1 MPSNSI
7 VPTIIPNLEIAEV
20 SSIYIQL
27 LLTDAIVNR
36 SALVELLSSC
46 APRGMSRVTIVVLS
60 VETLRERIFFASSIV
75 VLLSEPYDVR

>member
-1 MPSNSI
+1 MSSNSI

-46 APRGMSRVTIVVLS
+46 APRGMSRVL
-60 VETLRERIFFASSIV
+60 
-75 VLLSEPYDVR
+75 